1 MDIMIQEVRIK
12 NFRSIQNLTLQLGMT
27 NILIGPNNS
36 GKSNFLHAIDIAI
49 NGARDVSEFD
59 IYQSTER
66 RVSKADKAI
75 IDILIRPIDSAGNP
89 LEDFSDFWNGVFTE
103 SWIAIEEFSYVGIR
117 TVIEYN
123 QRNDAYALKRF
134 PLRQWGNSID
144 DAIEDQIPSFNQE
157 MRDYVHVHFMDA
169 HRDIVEDLRNKK
181 SYFGKTTAQHE
192 IDKSIRV
199 ELENDLNRINDKIIE
214 SIPSIHDTAKELNR
228 IGTTLGNRDGGVKI
242 EPLARRLE
250 DLHKGMDI
258 TFKDGNAATFPIGQH
273 GMGTRSWVS
282 FLTLSAFVNWDY
294 KQVQLDESGADTY
307 VLLELEEPE
316 AHLHPQAQKQIYK
329 QLLDFQGQKIA
340 STHSPDIVAQVDLKD
355 IVHFI
360 KTDGKTEVIK
370 FPLKENELE
379 AYHKIK
385 REVLRS
391 KGSLLFSQAVIL
403 AEGITEEQALPIF
416 FKEYFGTEPEFLG
429 ISIIG
434 IGGQNYETF
443 LKLLH
448 PLRIPWFIFSDGED
462 KTIKTITK
470 LRNIFYS
477 SNESSSNIIV
487 LDNGCDYERY
497 LIANNYGKNIIQA
510 INTVEGNENFFSD
523 FIKSRNHTSSGRV
536 KTDKPKCPTCKQFIY
551 EDVIRNYDDADG
563 QIQAIYD
570 CATGKNAKAKYAIEI
585 AATIVS
591 NNTPDKRIPPKIKEL
606 FESIQVRLHIDCSKE
621 YRDE

>member
-27 NILIGPNNS
+27 NILIGSNNS

-66 RVSKADKAI
+66 RISKADKAI
-75 IDILIRPIDSAGNP
+75 IDIMIRPIDFAGNP

-103 SWIAIEEFSYVGIR
+103 SWIAVEEFSYVGIR

-123 QRNDAYALKRF
+123 QRNDAYSLKRF
-134 PLRQWGNSID
+134 PLRKWGNSID

-192 IDKSIRV
+192 IDESIRV

-282 FLTLSAFVNWDY
+282 FLTLSAFVNWD
-294 KQVQLDESGADTY
+294 KREQLDDSGADIY
-307 VLLELEEPE
+307 ILLELEEPE

-329 QLLDFQGQKIA
+329 QLLNFQGQKIV
-340 STHSPDIVAQVDLKD
+340 STHSPNVVAQVELKD
-355 IVHFI
+355 IIHFVKI
-360 KTDGKTEVIK
+360 DGKTKAKKFNIK
-370 FPLKENELE
+370 GFSIEDLR
-379 AYHKIK
+379 KI
-385 REVLRS
+385 RRDVLRTR
-391 KGSLLFSQAVIL
+391 GELMFSQAIVL
-403 AEGITEEQALPIF
+403 CEGITEEQALNIF
-416 FKEYFGTEPEFLG
+416 FEEYFGKTSFSFG
-429 ISIIG
+429 ISIISAS
-434 IGGQNYETF
+434 GQEYKAF
-443 LKLLH
+443 LNLIKSFN
-448 PLRIPWFIFSDGED
+448 IEWFIFSDGEPN
-462 KTIKTITK
+462 TIKNVKSAVKDILPDIELEK
-470 LRNIFYS
+470 LKNV
-477 SNESSSNIIV
+477 II
-487 LDNGCDYERY
+487 LPNGQDYEKY
-497 LIANNYGKNIIQA
+497 LLSSGYEEIIIEA
-510 INTVEGNENFFSD
+510 IEKADPNGHGFQD
-523 FIKSRNHTSSGRV
+523 FIIKSNKVNKPDSIKGASQIYQYKLNHY
-536 KTDKPKCPTCKQFIY
+536 PKGKLNA
-551 EDVIRNYDDADG
+551 V
-563 QIQAIYD
+563 YD
-570 CATGKNAKAKYAIEI
+570 CCCNNKAKYAGYI
-585 AATIVS
+585 AEAIVS
-591 NNTPDKRIPPKIKEL
+591 QDDKKIRIPPKIKEL
-606 FESIQVRLHIDCSKE
+606 FESIRVRLHIDCSEE